1 VHKAVRQMTPTG
13 VAQDNSTDS
22 MRIDKWLF
30 HARFARSRG
39 RAAAL
44 ISDGCVRL
52 NRRNVE
58 KPATTLVPGDIL
70 TLVLGARVHALE
82 IVALGTRRGPASE
95 ARLLYRDLIE
105 TGSASAAPPDEA
117 AAEHKS

>member
-1 VHKAVRQMTPTG
+1 MPQKSAARSDSPH
-13 VAQDNSTDS
+13 S

-52 NRRNVE
+52 NRKRVE
-58 KPATTLVPGDIL
+58 KPATTLAPGDIL
-70 TLVLGARVHALE
+70 TLVIGARVRALE
-82 IVALGTRRGPASE
+82 IAALGTRRGPASE
-95 ARLLYRDLIE
+95 ACLLYRDLGE
-105 TGSASAAPPDEA
+105 LAPTVPPDRS
-117 AAEHKS
+117 AETEDRRNAGDPS